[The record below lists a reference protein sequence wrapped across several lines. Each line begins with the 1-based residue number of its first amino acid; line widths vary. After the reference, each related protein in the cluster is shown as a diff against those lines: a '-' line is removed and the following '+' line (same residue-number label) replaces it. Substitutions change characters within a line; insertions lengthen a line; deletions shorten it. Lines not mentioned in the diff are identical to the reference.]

1 MTLLAWRSPPL
12 HRGIQLEPVH
22 CDTLIYHTFDKRA
35 TCDYDGLLSLLF
47 SAEGRRSEGEEKLRR
62 RTIVTTEN
70 YVVLS
75 YACAFISRNVDVA
88 MLSDYERQQ

>member
-1 MTLLAWRSPPL
+1 MQKDEEQRLGSVVGIFVTYFRSYFES
-12 HRGIQLEPVH
+12 R
-22 CDTLIYHTFDKRA
+22 
-35 TCDYDGLLSLLF
+35 
-47 SAEGRRSEGEEKLRR
+47 RRSEGEEKLRR

-88 MLSDYERQQ
+88 ML